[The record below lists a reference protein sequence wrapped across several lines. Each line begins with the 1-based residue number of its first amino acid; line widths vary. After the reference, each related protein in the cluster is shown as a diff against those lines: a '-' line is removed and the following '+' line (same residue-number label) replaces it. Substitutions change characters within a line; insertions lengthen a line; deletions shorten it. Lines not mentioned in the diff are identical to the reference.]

1 MTPVVL
7 VYELTGITQL
17 VRHFPYTG
25 ADAYEQVAM
34 CFAFTTE
41 EESCVGIDTV
51 SSP

>member
-7 VYELTGITQL
+7 MYELTCITQL
-17 VRHFPYTG
+17 VSHFPYAG

-51 SSP
+51 S